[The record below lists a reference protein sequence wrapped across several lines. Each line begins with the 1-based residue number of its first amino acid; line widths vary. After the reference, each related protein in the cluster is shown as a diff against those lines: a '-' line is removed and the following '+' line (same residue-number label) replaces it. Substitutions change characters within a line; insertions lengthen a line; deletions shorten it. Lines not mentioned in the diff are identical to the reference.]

1 MNGRA
6 VRGDAQLTRRS
17 VEPVATVE
25 LEARVAA
32 LPCWRGK
39 VRLEPL
45 PGGLSN
51 TAFVV
56 DDGRDRYVARCGGD
70 IPVHHVFR
78 DRERAATVAAH
89 AAGLSPELVYAE
101 PGVMVIRH
109 IDGRALVESDLRV
122 DIARIVALL
131 GTCHRDLARYL
142 AGPANTFWVFHVIRD
157 YARTL
162 KAGSGGG
169 GELARYLPL
178 VDALEARQ
186 VPLPIVFGHHDLLAG
201 NFLDDGKRLWLIDW
215 EYGGFGT
222 AMFDLANLSA
232 NGALSPADDGH
243 LLEAYFREPVYDAV
257 QRSFDAMKVASALR
271 EAAWAMVSAIH
282 LAVPG
287 ADYPAHATVYLA
299 RTDAALAR
307 YVERHGNLAASP

>member
-1 MNGRA
+1 MR
-6 VRGDAQLTRRS
+6 
-17 VEPVATVE
+17 EPCFHTTMTAD

-45 PGGLSN
+45 HGGLSN

-56 DDGRDRYVARCGGD
+56 DDGTERYVARCGGD
-70 IPVHHVFR
+70 IPAHHVFR
-78 DRERAATVAAH
+78 DRERAASIAAH

-109 IDGRALVESDLRV
+109 IDGRTLGEAEMRAN
-122 DIARIVALL
+122 IARIVPLL
-131 GTCHRDLARYL
+131 ATCHRELARHL
-142 AGPANTFWVFHVIRD
+142 AGPASTFWVFHVIRD

-162 KAGSGGG
+162 KDARGGSDGDLSRHVA
-169 GELARYLPL
+169 LA
-178 VDALEARQ
+178 DALEAQ
-186 VPLPIVFGHHDLLAG
+186 QMPLPVVFGHHDLLPG
-201 NFLDDGKRLWLIDW
+201 NFIDDGKRLWLIDW

-222 AMFDLANLSA
+222 AMFDLANLAA
-232 NGALSPADDGH
+232 NGSFSPADDRL
-243 LLEAYFREPVYDAV
+243 LLEAYFRQTVSDEV

-287 ADYPAHATVYLA
+287 ADYRAHAADYLA
-299 RTDAALAR
+299 RTEAALAR
-307 YVERHGNLAASP
+307 YAERHGSLVASS